1 MNLNSGLAIIS
12 SKTRIKLKFPR
23 NVNSITRKERNIMAK
38 IQPVMQEFNTMA
50 APNATEA
57 DLANASEAAARK
69 ISRPKK
75 VTVGEKVISDIQSTS
90 TRLAAAEEKADAAA
104 AVEAQNVRLTKE
116 NAQLTDKLAE
126 YLEEL
131 ESLREQVKNPKT
143 VERIVEKPVEVIK
156 EVVKEVPVPGSSD
169 KFATEMTK
177 LQTEVAKLQ
186 AENDDYLVKISEL
199 TFENAK
205 LTSAMQEMSKKSA
218 GAATASPAQNG
229 PEWQR
234 NVYRDS
240 DRLNGYSS
248 WN

>member
-1 MNLNSGLAIIS
+1 
-12 SKTRIKLKFPR
+12 
-23 NVNSITRKERNIMAK
+23 MAK

-50 APNATEA
+50 APNATET
-57 DLANASEAAARK
+57 DLANASEVAAKK

-75 VTVGEKVISDIQSTS
+75 VTAGEKVISDVQNAS
-90 TRLAAAEEKADAAA
+90 TRLAAAEEKADAVA
-104 AVEAQNVRLTKE
+104 AVEAQNVKLTKE

-131 ESLREQVKNPKT
+131 NSLREQVKNPKI

-156 EVVKEVPVPGSSD
+156 EVPSAGNND
-169 KFATEMTK
+169 KFAAEIAK
-177 LQTEVAKLQ
+177 LQTEVNKLQ
-186 AENDDYLVKISEL
+186 TENDEYLVKISEL

-205 LTSAMQEMSKKSA
+205 LTSAMQELSKKSGSTA
-218 GAATASPAQNG
+218 QAAPVQDG

>member
-1 MNLNSGLAIIS
+1 
-12 SKTRIKLKFPR
+12 
-23 NVNSITRKERNIMAK
+23 MAK

-50 APNATEA
+50 APNATET
-57 DLANASEAAARK
+57 DLANASEVAAKK

-75 VTVGEKVISDIQSTS
+75 VTAGEKVISDVQNTS
-90 TRLAAAEEKADAAA
+90 TRLAAAEEKADAVA
-104 AVEAQNVRLTKE
+104 AVEAQNVKLTKE

-131 ESLREQVKNPKT
+131 NSLREQVKNPKI

-156 EVVKEVPVPGSSD
+156 EVPSAGNND
-169 KFATEMTK
+169 KFAAEIAK
-177 LQTEVAKLQ
+177 LQTEVNKLQ
-186 AENDDYLVKISEL
+186 TENDEYLVKISEL

-205 LTSAMQEMSKKSA
+205 LTSAMQELSKKSGSTA
-218 GAATASPAQNG
+218 QAAPVQDG

>member
-1 MNLNSGLAIIS
+1 
-12 SKTRIKLKFPR
+12 
-23 NVNSITRKERNIMAK
+23 MAK

-57 DLANASEAAARK
+57 DLANASEAAAKK

-75 VTVGEKVISDIQSTS
+75 VTAGEKVISDVQNVS
-90 TRLAAAEEKADAAA
+90 TRLAAAEEKADVVA
-104 AVEAQNVRLTKE
+104 AVEAQNVKLTKE

-131 ESLREQVKNPKT
+131 NSLREQVKNPKV

-156 EVVKEVPVPGSSD
+156 EVPSAGNND
-169 KFATEMTK
+169 KFAAEIAK
-177 LQTEVAKLQ
+177 LQTEVNKLQ
-186 AENDDYLVKISEL
+186 TENDEYLVKISEL

-205 LTSAMQEMSKKSA
+205 LTSAMQELSKKSGSTA
-218 GAATASPAQNG
+218 QAAPAQNG